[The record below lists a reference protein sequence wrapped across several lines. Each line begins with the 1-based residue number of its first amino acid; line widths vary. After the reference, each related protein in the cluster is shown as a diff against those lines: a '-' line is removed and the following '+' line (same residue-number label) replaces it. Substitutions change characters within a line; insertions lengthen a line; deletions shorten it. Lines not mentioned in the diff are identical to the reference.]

1 LLLTGKSVLRYCF
14 DMARKIRQLIADL
27 QTAGF
32 QLVPGGKG
40 SPRKFRHPTI
50 PGSVILS
57 GKDGDDA
64 LPYQEKQVR
73 NAIRDV
79 TK

>member
-1 LLLTGKSVLRYCF
+1 
-14 DMARKIRQLIADL
+14 MARKIRQLIVDL
-27 QTAGF
+27 KRSGF
-32 QLVPGGKG
+32 QPVPGGKG
-40 SPRKFRHPTI
+40 SLRKFRHPHFA
-50 PGSVILS
+50 GSVILS

-73 NAIRDV
+73 NAVREV